1 MLGNTAARNFL
12 KRSNTVKME
21 DMDKWVRSSI
31 FFDFLS
37 RKGNEDE
44 LLLEKF
50 VNMEDIVNYEKS
62 HK

>member
-50 VNMEDIVNYEKS
+50 VNM
-62 HK
+62 